1 MAGDDLTAP
10 LGLNK
15 KGRFRFRPPLGLIG
29 VAIVA
34 LLVAVFVGWI
44 VVVDDPLG
52 GEPHTVIALERTIDG
67 VSARDMAV
75 VGIQNKGADGSQV
88 AALPASPEDLKNL
101 APPVSDAAELGP
113 AGGLSTIPDGRV
125 SEDVRHGVL
134 PVKSADGLRPL
145 DVYARPVANSGV
157 PMPQIAIIVGG
168 LGLSQTGSLKAIE
181 SLPADVTFGIAPYG
195 NSLDLWKSRVRRQG
209 HEMVI
214 QVPMEPFDFPDNDP
228 GPHTLLT
235 SLPEAT
241 IRDRLHWVLGRTTN
255 YVGVMNFMGARFMS
269 SPDAMA
275 PFLNEIKN
283 RGLLLVDDGSSS
295 RSLVSGQ
302 ARNQGIP
309 ALRADLVLD
318 VTPERNEID
327 ARLLQLE
334 AIARAK
340 GTAIAS
346 ASALPITIDRLAEW
360 AKDLE
365 ERGLQLVPV
374 SAALNSQLNSTQG
387 Q

>member
-29 VAIVA
+29 IAVVA
-34 LLVAVFVGWI
+34 LLFVVFVGWTL
-44 VVVDDPLG
+44 VVDDPLG
-52 GEPHTVIALERTIDG
+52 GEPQAVIALERTIDG
-67 VSARDMAV
+67 VSARDMEV
-75 VGIQNKGADGSQV
+75 VGIKNSDTPNKNAPTPPSAD
-88 AALPASPEDLKNL
+88 DLKNM
-101 APPVSDAAELGP
+101 APPASDVAELSP
-113 AGGLSTIPDGRV
+113 SGGLSTTVDNRVTEEGRY
-125 SEDVRHGVL
+125 GAL
-134 PVKSADGLRPL
+134 PIKSKEGLRPL
-145 DVYARPVANSGV
+145 DVYARPVSDSGL
-157 PMPQIAIIVGG
+157 PMPQIAVIVGG
-168 LGLSQTGSLKAIE
+168 LGLSQTGTLKAIE
-181 SLPADVTFGIAPYG
+181 SLPADITFGFAPYG
-195 NSLDLWKSRVRRQG
+195 NSLDRWKSRARREG
-209 HEMVI
+209 HEMVL

-241 IRDRLHWVLGRTTN
+241 LRERLHWVLGRTTN

-269 SPDAMA
+269 SEEALV
-275 PFLNEIKN
+275 PFLDEIKS

-295 RSLVSGQ
+295 RTLASTQ

-360 AKDLE
+360 AKDLD
-365 ERGLQLVPV
+365 ERGLQLVPI
-374 SAALNSQLNSTQG
+374 SAALNSQISAAQG